1 MIVDKRVA
9 CRSVI
14 RVNLIIAG
22 VFLNKGY
29 TVMLL
34 QRVWGTT
41 DRNGG

>member
-22 VFLNKGY
+22 VSLNKGY